1 MSSIQPS
8 FESRPF
14 GHHAEFDTTDGGPKA
29 LGRRIRWSVAVAA
42 LLALGLLAVVNLNTA
57 PVAGTGSVAEQP
69 QGAHSAPFDGRGKWT
84 GYAR

>member
-14 GHHAEFDTTDGGPKA
+14 GHHAESDTTDGGHKG
-29 LGRRIRWSVAVAA
+29 LGRRIRWSIAVAA
-42 LLALGLLAVVNLNTA
+42 LLALGLLAAANLDSA
-57 PVAGTGSVAEQP
+57 PVVGTESMVEQP
-69 QGAHSAPFDGRGKWT
+69 AGAASATFDGRGKWT

>member
-14 GHHAEFDTTDGGPKA
+14 GHHAGFDSATGGHKG
-29 LGRRIRWSVAVAA
+29 LGLRIRWSVAVAA

-69 QGAHSAPFDGRGKWT
+69 QGADSAVFDGRGKWT

>member
-14 GHHAEFDTTDGGPKA
+14 GHHAGFDSTAGERKA
-29 LGRRIRWSVAVAA
+29 LGHRIRWSVAVAA
-42 LLALGLLAVVNLNTA
+42 LLALGLLAAANLDSA
-57 PVAGTGSVAEQP
+57 PVVGTESMVEQP
-69 QGAHSAPFDGRGKWT
+69 AGAASATFDGRGKWT

>member
-14 GHHAEFDTTDGGPKA
+14 GRHAGFDSTAGERKA
-29 LGRRIRWSVAVAA
+29 LGRRIRWSVAAAA

-69 QGAHSAPFDGRGKWT
+69 QGANSAPFDGHGKWT